1 MKKYLMGKM
10 LYFTISA
17 VQKSVRKRV
26 HLPGERLVECL
37 MFILYSKKRPL
48 RGSFARSGYHGV
60 SARAGFSEN
69 LSPFFE
75 IVQSVTLNIFLLQYV
90 T

>member
-17 VQKSVRKRV
+17 VRKSVRKIV
-26 HLPGERLVECL
+26 YVAGERLVECL

-48 RGSFARSGYHGV
+48 RGSFAHSGYHGV
-60 SARAGFSEN
+60 SAAAGLSAN

-75 IVQSVTLNIFLLQYV
+75 IVQSVTLNILLLKYV